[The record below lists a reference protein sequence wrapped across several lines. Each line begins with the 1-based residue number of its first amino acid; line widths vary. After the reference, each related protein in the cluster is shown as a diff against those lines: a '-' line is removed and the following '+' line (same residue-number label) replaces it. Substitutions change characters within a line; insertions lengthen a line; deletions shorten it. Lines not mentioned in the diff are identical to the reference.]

1 MTNRAKTEGRKARR
15 AVEKAVQLFA
25 RCTQKDYDGFV
36 RRGISPHELAKH
48 IAAEKLAADV
58 REKLAADSVLCDLRF
73 SIEMIEAI
81 DEHMVV
87 EFLEG
92 LVEGDEVIDDA
103 ATHQWFREK
112 LNSYRG
118 VCVEFDAFAKEIG
131 DSATAIGLSMACEQY
146 DILFDGVVG
155 GRPGDVGVFANTE
168 GRCIFSEMLPP
179 DQWRDLLPEK
189 IGPFADWKQSS
200 FELGGPNGPP
210 KNPIKFI
217 AETIAKNSSL
227 RVGIV
232 KEFGHV
238 DPVSAQAG

>member
-1 MTNRAKTEGRKARR
+1 MTNRAKTEGHKARR

-25 RCTQKDYDGFV
+25 RYTPKDYDGFV
-36 RRGISPHELAKH
+36 GREISPHELAKH

-58 REKLAADSVLCDLRF
+58 REKLTADSALCDLRF

-81 DEHMVV
+81 DEHVVV
-87 EFLEG
+87 EVLEY
-92 LVEGDEVIDDA
+92 LVEGDDVIDDA
-103 ATHQWFREK
+103 ATHQWFRK
-112 LNSYRG
+112 ALDKHRDL
-118 VCVEFDAFAKEIG
+118 CIEFDAFAKEIG
-131 DSATAIGLSMACEQY
+131 DFATAIGLGMACEQY

-155 GRPGDVGVFANTE
+155 GRPGDVGVFANRE
-168 GRCIFSEMLPP
+168 GRRIFSEMLPP

-189 IGPFADWKQSS
+189 IGPFADWKQST

-210 KNPIKFI
+210 TNPIKFI

-238 DPVSAQAG
+238 DPVSAEAR